1 MVQDRKNRQR
11 GEGMVSYLIVLALVV
26 LVCVT
31 AAQFLG
37 GSISG
42 LFGKT
47 GKKVE
52 QLGEKVDKI
61 KVQ

>member
-1 MVQDRKNRQR
+1 MFAKAKKGRR

-37 GSISG
+37 GSISN

-47 GKKVE
+47 GQKV
-52 QLGEKVDKI
+52 QKLGDKVDKI
-61 KVQ
+61 KVD

>member
-1 MVQDRKNRQR
+1 MVDIRKKNQR

-37 GSISG
+37 GSISN
-42 LFGKT
+42 LFVKSGE
-47 GKKVE
+47 KVNK
-52 QLGEKVDKI
+52 LGEKVDKI
-61 KVQ
+61 KVD

>member
-1 MVQDRKNRQR
+1 MT
-11 GEGMVSYLIVLALVV
+11 V

-37 GSISG
+37 GSISN

-52 QLGEKVDKI
+52 QLG
-61 KVQ
+61 